1 MAFFKLLLIV
11 LLILA
16 VVFLMFGVKIF
27 FHKSHKFP
35 ETSAGQNPEMKKRGI
50 TCATHNE
57 KMLWSKNEGNAG
69 CGTCCGHSKK
79 LAEQ

>member
-11 LLILA
+11 LLLLA
-16 VVFLMFGVKIF
+16 AVFLMFAVKII

-35 ETSAGQNPEMKKRGI
+35 ETSTGQNPEMKKRGI

-57 KMLWSKNEGNAG
+57 KMLWSKEESNTG
-69 CGTCCGHSKK
+69 CGSCCGHTKK
-79 LAEQ
+79 LPEQ